1 MHISNILRP
10 QTERKQRL
18 DQQVYNQ
25 CTFQPKTSE
34 ISNKLAQER
43 YRKDKAAVKDQIL

>member
-10 QTERKQRL
+10 PTERQQRL

-25 CTFQPKTSE
+25 YTFQPKTSDT
-34 ISNKLAQER
+34 SNKLAQVR
-43 YRKDKAAVKDQIL
+43 YKKDKAAVKDQIL